1 MRIVLTVHQFLPDF
15 IAGTEV
21 LTYSCAKELLR
32 RGHAV
37 EVWTAF
43 PDERPL
49 KPSERFDEY
58 LHDGIPVRRY
68 RHSFR
73 TVSETGNLVKAEYEN
88 PFFGNHFARYLQEAR
103 PDLVHFFHLGRL
115 SGSPIAACRE
125 QGVPS
130 VFTATDFW
138 FVCPVNQLRLPDNSQ
153 CLGPDRHRVNCV
165 RHIVHITRSPRLGG
179 LFRHIPYGL
188 LATAIRVSAQPWW
201 PEKKYAPLVQ
211 ALVRRPERLTARM
224 NEVDR
229 ILVPTAFM
237 QQVMIRYGIAPHRIR
252 RIPYGLDLSPFE
264 NGPPRTDHSR
274 LRIGFVGSLADH
286 KGAHVLIE
294 ALRALPEDLPI
305 EVALYGRLDEAPE
318 YVERLRRRAAGDERV
333 RFHGTFSND
342 RIGQV
347 LAGID
352 VLVVPSIWYENS
364 PLVVYSAQAARIP
377 LVASDV
383 PGLRE
388 SVEHGV
394 NGLLFEMG
402 NAGALADIIRRL
414 AGDRALLE
422 NLRQN
427 AVSPK
432 SIVQYVD
439 ELEALYGELIADR
452 REAQARFAAD
462 RGGMAAEQAPID
474 QTDWNG

>member
-15 IAGTEV
+15 SAGTEV

-58 LHDGIPVRRY
+58 VHDGIPVRRY

-73 TVSETGNLVKAEYEN
+73 TASGNGNLVEAEYEN
-88 PFFGNHFARYLQEAR
+88 PFFGNHFARYLREAR

-125 QGVPS
+125 QGIPS

-138 FVCPVNQLRLPDNSQ
+138 FVCPVNQLRLPDNSP
-153 CLGPDRHRVNCV
+153 CLGPDPRRVNCV
-165 RHIVHITRSPRLGG
+165 RHIVQRTQSDRLGG
-179 LFRHIPYGL
+179 LFRRIPYGL
-188 LATAIRVSAQPWW
+188 LAAAIQVSAQPWW
-201 PEKKYAPLVQ
+201 PEKKYAPLVR

-237 QQVMIRYGIAPHRIR
+237 QQVMVRYGIEEHRIR
-252 RIPYGLDLSPFE
+252 RIGYGIDLSPFE
-264 NGPPRTDHSR
+264 HLPARRSAGR
-274 LRIGFVGSLADH
+274 LRLSFIGSLTEH
-286 KGAHVLIE
+286 KGAHVLVK
-294 ALRALPEDLPI
+294 ALRALPADLP
-305 EVALYGRLDEAPE
+305 VDVSLYGRLDEAPE
-318 YVERLRRRAAGDERV
+318 YVERLRRGAGGDERV
-333 RFHGTFSND
+333 RFHGTFSHD
-342 RIGQV
+342 RIGEV
-347 LAGID
+347 MAETDI
-352 VLVVPSIWYENS
+352 LVVPSIWVENT
-364 PLVVYSAQAARIP
+364 PLVVYSAQAARVP

-388 SVEHGV
+388 SIQDRV
-394 NGLLFEMG
+394 NGLFFEMG
-402 NAGALADIIRRL
+402 NAAALADILRRL
-414 AGDRALLE
+414 AGDRGLLE
-422 NLRQN
+422 NLRRN

-439 ELEALYGELIADR
+439 ELEALYGELVADR
-452 REAQARFAAD
+452 TGAPASLPAH
-462 RGGMAAEQAPID
+462 RGGTAVDYNRIEHGD
-474 QTDWNG
+474 RDD